1 MNSALEP
8 LQSSALLTP
17 CLWLSGPDLGLLTS
31 RTLREYISVVLCH
44 FACGSLWQPLQ
55 ERITA
60 RILCNRFSI
69 WNLETVASSY
79 DRIWASFSALLLMP
93 SSFSISNL
101 FFRWESSDSEKLKKF
116 PYLCYSQIFFFWAK
130 EGICSITK
138 CSPEYISALKMLYYF
153 SDIMLTCWF
162 HIPVHNILALWKTVQ
177 SSGSWKYDH

>member
-1 MNSALEP
+1 MRVEGRIGHPDPGPWKGVAALGSRGNRGGVGMKSALEP

-44 FACGSLWQPLQ
+44 FICGSLWQPLQ
-55 ERITA
+55 ETITA

-69 WNLETVASSY
+69 GNLETVASSY
-79 DRIWASFSALLLMP
+79 DRIWASFSALLLTP

-116 PYLCYSQIFFFWAK
+116 PYLCYSQIFFF
-130 EGICSITK
+130 
-138 CSPEYISALKMLYYF
+138 F
-153 SDIMLTCWF
+153 SGQKRAF
-162 HIPVHNILALWKTVQ
+162 VILLNVPLCTFQ
-177 SSGSWKYDH
+177 L